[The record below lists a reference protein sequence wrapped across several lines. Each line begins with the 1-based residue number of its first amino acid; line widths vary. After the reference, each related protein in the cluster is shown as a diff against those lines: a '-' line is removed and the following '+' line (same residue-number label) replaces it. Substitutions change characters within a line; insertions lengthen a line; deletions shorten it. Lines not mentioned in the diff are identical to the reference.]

1 MAIDVGKHK
10 KKVTDNKPS
19 INLVPFIDI
28 LFTIMIFLVVT
39 SNFSA
44 TDVQT
49 DDSDIVDDASG
60 KPNVTDVSGDA
71 EYYVMPVA
79 NLHKVTVNGQDRSDA
94 IAGSA
99 VGVQARV
106 IEIIKKRCAYGRI
119 VDRGRNTISCRYI
132 ACVQDLVYAKSSTR
146 DHHCFF

>member
-1 MAIDVGKHK
+1 MAIDVKSYK
-10 KKVTDNKPS
+10 KKVLNQKPS

-49 DDSDIVDDASG
+49 DDADVVDDASG

-79 NLHKVTVNGQDRSDA
+79 NLHKVTVNGQDKSDA

-106 IEIIKKRCAYGRI
+106 IDEGQISIKPGEIDIRTSN
-119 VDRGRNTISCRYI
+119 DISPDM
-132 ACVQDLVYAKSSTR
+132 AVQR
-146 DHHCFF
+146 PEI

>member
-1 MAIDVGKHK
+1 MIRLAIDVGKHK
-10 KKVTDNKPS
+10 KKVLDNKPS

-49 DDSDIVDDASG
+49 DDADVVEDASG

-99 VGVQARV
+99 VGVQAMV
-106 IEIIKKRCAYGRI
+106 IDEGQITIKPGEIDIKTPAG
-119 VDRGRNTISCRYI
+119 ISPDK
-132 ACVQDLVYAKSSTR
+132 AVQRPEV
-146 DHHCFF
+146 

>member
-1 MAIDVGKHK
+1 MAIDVRKHK
-10 KKVTDNKPS
+10 KKFLDQKPS

-44 TDVQT
+44 TDVQADT
-49 DDSDIVDDASG
+49 ADDIDQGSG
-60 KPNVTDVSGDA
+60 KPNVTDVSGDQ
-71 EYYVMPVA
+71 EYYVVPVA
-79 NLHKVTVNGQDRSDA
+79 NLHKVTVDGQDRSDA

-106 IEIIKKRCAYGRI
+106 IDEGQVKHLQEFLLNKLSNVQNFNLRNENVYRKNFIKWYE
-119 VDRGRNTISCRYI
+119 
-132 ACVQDLVYAKSSTR
+132 
-146 DHHCFF
+146 

>member
-1 MAIDVGKHK
+1 MAIDVKKHK
-10 KKVTDNKPS
+10 KKFLDQKPS

-44 TDVQT
+44 TDVQADTT
-49 DDSDIVDDASG
+49 DDVKDTGG
-60 KPNVTDVSGDA
+60 KPDVDSVSGDQ

-99 VGVQARV
+99 VGVQANV
-106 IEIIKKRCAYGRI
+106 IDQGQVTIKPGEIIIQTPPGVSVEQA
-119 VDRGRNTISCRYI
+119 
-132 ACVQDLVYAKSSTR
+132 VQR
-146 DHHCFF
+146 PEI

>member
-1 MAIDVGKHK
+1 MAIDVKKHK
-10 KKVTDNKPS
+10 KKVLDQKPS

-49 DDSDIVDDASG
+49 DDSDVVDDASG
-60 KPNVTDVSGDA
+60 KPNVTDVSGDQ
-71 EYYVMPVA
+71 EYYIVPVA
-79 NLHKVTVNGQDRSDA
+79 NLHKVTVNGQDRSDT

-99 VGVQARV
+99 VGVQAKVLDEGQIV
-106 IEIIKKRCAYGRI
+106 IKPGEIQITTPAG
-119 VDRGRNTISCRYI
+119 ISPDV
-132 ACVQDLVYAKSSTR
+132 AVQRPEL
-146 DHHCFF
+146 

>member
-1 MAIDVGKHK
+1 MAIDVKKHK
-10 KKVTDNKPS
+10 KKFLDQKPS

-39 SNFSA
+39 SNFTA

-49 DDSDIVDDASG
+49 DTADQVEDASG
-60 KPNVTDVSGDA
+60 KPNVTDVSGDQ

-79 NLHKVTVNGQDRSDA
+79 NLHKVTVNGQDRSDS

-99 VGVQARV
+99 VGVQANV
-106 IEIIKKRCAYGRI
+106 IDQGQVVIKPGEIVITTPPGVPPEKA
-119 VDRGRNTISCRYI
+119 
-132 ACVQDLVYAKSSTR
+132 VQRPEL
-146 DHHCFF
+146 

>member
-1 MAIDVGKHK
+1 MAIDVKKHK
-10 KKVTDNKPS
+10 KKFLDQKPS

-44 TDVQT
+44 SDVQADT
-49 DDSDIVDDASG
+49 ADDFEDTGG
-60 KPNVTDVSGDA
+60 KPNVTDVSGDQ

-99 VGVQARV
+99 VGVQANV
-106 IEIIKKRCAYGRI
+106 IDEGQVTIKPGEIIIETPPGVS
-119 VDRGRNTISCRYI
+119 VDQ
-132 ACVQDLVYAKSSTR
+132 AVQRPEL
-146 DHHCFF
+146 

>member
-1 MAIDVGKHK
+1 MAIDVKKHK
-10 KKVTDNKPS
+10 KKFLEQKPS

-49 DDSDIVDDASG
+49 DTADDIEDASG
-60 KPNVTDVSGDA
+60 KPNVTDVSGDQ

-94 IAGSA
+94 ISGSA
-99 VGVQARV
+99 VGVQAMV
-106 IEIIKKRCAYGRI
+106 IDEGQITIKPGEIIIQTPPGVPADKA
-119 VDRGRNTISCRYI
+119 
-132 ACVQDLVYAKSSTR
+132 VQR
-146 DHHCFF
+146 PEI

>member
-1 MAIDVGKHK
+1 MAIDVRKHK
-10 KKVTDNKPS
+10 KKFLDQKPS

-44 TDVQT
+44 TDVQA
-49 DDSDIVDDASG
+49 DDAASDIEQGSG
-60 KPNVTDVSGDA
+60 KPNVTDVSGDQ
-71 EYYVMPVA
+71 EYYVVPVA
-79 NLHKVTVNGQDRSDA
+79 NLHKVTVDGQDRSDA

-106 IEIIKKRCAYGRI
+106 IDEGQVTIKPGEIVI
-119 VDRGRNTISCRYI
+119 NTPPGISVEQ
-132 ACVQDLVYAKSSTR
+132 AVQRPEL
-146 DHHCFF
+146 

>member
-1 MAIDVGKHK
+1 MAIDVKKHK
-10 KKVTDNKPS
+10 KKFLDQKPS

-44 TDVQT
+44 TDVQADT
-49 DDSDIVDDASG
+49 AEDVDQGSG
-60 KPNVTDVSGDA
+60 KPNVTDVSGDQ

-79 NLHKVTVNGQDRSDA
+79 NLHKVTVNGQDRSDS

-106 IEIIKKRCAYGRI
+106 IDEGQVTIKPGEIVIQTPPGI
-119 VDRGRNTISCRYI
+119 SVDQ
-132 ACVQDLVYAKSSTR
+132 AVQRPEL
-146 DHHCFF
+146 

>member
-1 MAIDVGKHK
+1 MAIDVRKHK
-10 KKVTDNKPS
+10 KKVLNQQPN

-49 DDSDIVDDASG
+49 DTADDAQNTGG
-60 KPNVTDVSGDA
+60 KPNVTDVSGDQ

-79 NLHKVTVNGQDRSDA
+79 NLHKVTVNGQDKSDA
-94 IAGSA
+94 ISGSA
-99 VGVQARV
+99 VGVQANV
-106 IEIIKKRCAYGRI
+106 IDEGQVSIKPGEIVITTPPGVSPDDAVRRPE
-119 VDRGRNTISCRYI
+119 V
-132 ACVQDLVYAKSSTR
+132 
-146 DHHCFF
+146 

>member
-1 MAIDVGKHK
+1 MAIDVRKHK
-10 KKVTDNKPS
+10 KKFLDQKPS

-44 TDVQT
+44 TDVQADT
-49 DDSDIVDDASG
+49 ADDLDQGTG
-60 KPNVTDVSGDA
+60 KPNVTDVSGDQ
-71 EYYVMPVA
+71 EYYVVPVA
-79 NLHKVTVNGQDRSDA
+79 NLHKVTVDGQDRSDA

-106 IEIIKKRCAYGRI
+106 IDEGQVIIKPGEI
-119 VDRGRNTISCRYI
+119 VIQTPPGISVDQ
-132 ACVQDLVYAKSSTR
+132 AVQRPEL
-146 DHHCFF
+146 

>member
-1 MAIDVGKHK
+1 MAIDVKKHK
-10 KKVTDNKPS
+10 KKFLDQKPN

-49 DDSDIVDDASG
+49 DAADDIKESGG
-60 KPNVTDVSGDA
+60 KPNVTDISGDQ
-71 EYYVMPVA
+71 EYYVVPVA

-99 VGVQARV
+99 VGIQDNVIDDGQIVIKPGEIVINTPPGVPIDKAVQRP
-106 IEIIKKRCAYGRI
+106 EI
-119 VDRGRNTISCRYI
+119 
-132 ACVQDLVYAKSSTR
+132 
-146 DHHCFF
+146 

>member
-1 MAIDVGKHK
+1 MAIDVRKHK
-10 KKVTDNKPS
+10 KKVLDQKPS

-44 TDVQT
+44 TEIQT
-49 DDSDIVDDASG
+49 DDSAVADDSTG

-71 EYYVMPVA
+71 EYYVVPVA
-79 NLHKVTVNGQDRSDA
+79 NLHKVVVNGQDRSDA

-99 VGVQARV
+99 VGVQAQV
-106 IEIIKKRCAYGRI
+106 IDGGQIQIKPGEIIITTPSG
-119 VDRGRNTISCRYI
+119 VS
-132 ACVQDLVYAKSSTR
+132 VQDAVKRPEL
-146 DHHCFF
+146 

>member
-1 MAIDVGKHK
+1 MAIDVRKHK
-10 KKVTDNKPS
+10 KKFLDQKPS

-44 TDVQT
+44 TDVQADT
-49 DDSDIVDDASG
+49 ADDIDQGSG
-60 KPNVTDVSGDA
+60 KPNVTDVSGDQ
-71 EYYVMPVA
+71 EYYVVPVA
-79 NLHKVTVNGQDRSDA
+79 NLHKVTVDGQDRSDA

-106 IEIIKKRCAYGRI
+106 IDEGQVIIKPGEI
-119 VDRGRNTISCRYI
+119 VIETPPGISVEQ
-132 ACVQDLVYAKSSTR
+132 AVQRPEL
-146 DHHCFF
+146 

>member
-1 MAIDVGKHK
+1 MAIDVRKHK
-10 KKVTDNKPS
+10 KTFLDQKPS

-44 TDVQT
+44 TDVQA
-49 DDSDIVDDASG
+49 DDAAQDIEQGSG
-60 KPNVTDVSGDA
+60 KPNVTDVSGDQ
-71 EYYVMPVA
+71 EYYVVPVA
-79 NLHKVTVNGQDRSDA
+79 NLHKVTVNGQDRSDS

-106 IEIIKKRCAYGRI
+106 IDEGQVTIKPGEIVIQTPPGI
-119 VDRGRNTISCRYI
+119 SVDK
-132 ACVQDLVYAKSSTR
+132 AVQRPEL
-146 DHHCFF
+146 

>member
-1 MAIDVGKHK
+1 MAIDVKKHK
-10 KKVTDNKPS
+10 KKFLDQKPS

-44 TDVQT
+44 TDVQADT
-49 DDSDIVDDASG
+49 ADDIEDTGG
-60 KPNVTDVSGDA
+60 KPNVTDVSGDQ

-99 VGVQARV
+99 VGVQANV
-106 IEIIKKRCAYGRI
+106 IDEGQVTIKPGEIVITTPPGVSPDKA
-119 VDRGRNTISCRYI
+119 
-132 ACVQDLVYAKSSTR
+132 VQRPEL
-146 DHHCFF
+146 

>member
-1 MAIDVGKHK
+1 MAIDVKRHK
-10 KKVTDNKPS
+10 KKVLDQKPN

-49 DDSDIVDDASG
+49 DDSSVEDAGTG
-60 KPNVTDVSGDA
+60 KPNVTDVSGDQ
-71 EYYVMPVA
+71 EYYIMPVA

-94 IAGSA
+94 ISGSA

-106 IEIIKKRCAYGRI
+106 IDQGQVSIKPGEIIITTPPGMSA
-119 VDRGRNTISCRYI
+119 DQ
-132 ACVQDLVYAKSSTR
+132 AVQRPEL
-146 DHHCFF
+146 

>member
-1 MAIDVGKHK
+1 MAIDVGRHK
-10 KKVTDNKPS
+10 KKVSGTKPS

-28 LFTIMIFLVVT
+28 LFTILIFLVVT

-49 DDSDIVDDASG
+49 DDADVVEDAIG

-106 IEIIKKRCAYGRI
+106 IDEGQVTIKPGEIVITTPPGISVDMAVKRPE
-119 VDRGRNTISCRYI
+119 V
-132 ACVQDLVYAKSSTR
+132 
-146 DHHCFF
+146 

>member
-1 MAIDVGKHK
+1 MAIDVKKHK
-10 KKVTDNKPS
+10 KKFLDQKPS

-49 DDSDIVDDASG
+49 DTADDIEDTGG
-60 KPNVTDVSGDA
+60 KPNVTDVSGDQ

-99 VGVQARV
+99 VGVQANV
-106 IEIIKKRCAYGRI
+106 IDEGQVTIKPGEIVI
-119 VDRGRNTISCRYI
+119 NTPPNISPDI
-132 ACVQDLVYAKSSTR
+132 AVQRPEL
-146 DHHCFF
+146 

>member
-1 MAIDVGKHK
+1 MAIDVKKHK
-10 KKVTDNKPS
+10 KKFLDQKPS

-44 TDVQT
+44 TDVQADT
-49 DDSDIVDDASG
+49 ADNMEDAGG
-60 KPNVTDVSGDA
+60 KPNVTSVSGDQ

-106 IEIIKKRCAYGRI
+106 IDEGQVTIKPGEIIITTPPG
-119 VDRGRNTISCRYI
+119 ISPDM
-132 ACVQDLVYAKSSTR
+132 AVQRPEL
-146 DHHCFF
+146 

>member
-1 MAIDVGKHK
+1 MAIDVKKHK
-10 KKVTDNKPS
+10 KKFLDQKPS

-49 DDSDIVDDASG
+49 DDASVDEGASG
-60 KPNVTDVSGDA
+60 KPNVTDVSGDQ

-79 NLHKVTVNGQDRSDA
+79 NLHKVTVNGQDKSDT

-106 IEIIKKRCAYGRI
+106 IDEGQVIIKPGEI
-119 VDRGRNTISCRYI
+119 VIETPPGISI
-132 ACVQDLVYAKSSTR
+132 DQAVQRPEL
-146 DHHCFF
+146 

>member
-1 MAIDVGKHK
+1 MAIDVRKHK
-10 KKVTDNKPS
+10 KKFLDQKPS

-44 TDVQT
+44 TDVQA
-49 DDSDIVDDASG
+49 DDAASDIEQGSG
-60 KPNVTDVSGDA
+60 KPNVTDVSGDQ
-71 EYYVMPVA
+71 EYYVVPVA
-79 NLHKVTVNGQDRSDA
+79 NLHKVTVDGQDRSDA

-106 IEIIKKRCAYGRI
+106 IDEGQVTIKPGEIVINTPPGVS
-119 VDRGRNTISCRYI
+119 VDQ
-132 ACVQDLVYAKSSTR
+132 AVQRPEL
-146 DHHCFF
+146 